1 MACGILPR
9 QRTSIAHDAAVKS
22 FSLTASRPL
31 SLVLFL
37 IVTTIGLV
45 PGSCAA
51 AQAATN
57 GFEKDILAFEAADR
71 ANPPSAGAILFVG
84 DSQFTRWK
92 TVHQDLPEYRIINRG
107 FGGSKMTDLLLY
119 TERIVLPYK
128 PRMIVV
134 NEGGND
140 IHSGRTPE
148 QLLAD
153 IRTFVSQVRSV
164 LPNVPIV
171 FSGLTPSPARWN
183 ETDTRL
189 RFNQMLRGYLAN
201 GKKLIYLDLFDG
213 YLGADG
219 KPQEQF
225 FVEDKL
231 HHSAAGYAVRM
242 RIMRPI
248 LGLPDFP
255 DRKSATPKAAP
266 TNACP

>member
-1 MACGILPR
+1 MKP
-9 QRTSIAHDAAVKS
+9 
-22 FSLTASRPL
+22 FSLAVIVPH
-31 SLVLFL
+31 SLILLLTSVTISL
-37 IVTTIGLV
+37 IH
-45 PGSCAA
+45 GSCVA

-57 GFEKDILAFEAADR
+57 AFEKDILAFEAADR
-71 ANPPSAGAILFVG
+71 ANPPSAGAILLVG

-92 TVHQDLPEYRIINRG
+92 SVHQDLPAYRIINRG

-119 TERIVLPYK
+119 TDRIVTRYK

-153 IRTFVSQVRSV
+153 IRTFVSQVRTV

-183 ETDTRL
+183 ETDARL
-189 RFNQMLRGYLAN
+189 RFNQMLKGYLAN
-201 GKKLIYLDLFDG
+201 GKKLIYVDFFDG

-231 HHSAAGYAVRM
+231 HHSAAGYAVRL

-255 DRKSATPKAAP
+255 DRKSAAPGATP
-266 TNACP
+266 